1 MKYIVSV
8 DDSEYSMRAFELALK
23 LVKPQDELFIIH
35 CLELAKPS
43 VLISEAQLLIIL
55 LSLLS
60 CFSS

>member
-60 CFSS
+60 YFSS